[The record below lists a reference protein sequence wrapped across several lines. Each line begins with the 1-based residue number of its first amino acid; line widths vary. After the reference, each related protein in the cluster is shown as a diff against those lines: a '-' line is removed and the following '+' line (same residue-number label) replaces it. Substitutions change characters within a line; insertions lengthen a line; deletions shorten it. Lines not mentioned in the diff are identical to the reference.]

1 MLSTI
6 LTSALVS
13 LLVSLLVHWFTMTQ
27 VTKWFDKFF
36 NEETKAFEQYA
47 KDIKEIV
54 KKNS

>member
-6 LTSALVS
+6 LTSALIS
-13 LLVSLLVHWFTMTQ
+13 LLVSLLVHWFTVTQ

-36 NEETKAFEQYA
+36 NEETKVFEKYA
-47 KDIKEIV
+47 KDIKDIV

>member
-6 LTSALVS
+6 LTSALIS

-36 NEETKAFEQYA
+36 NEETKVFEQYA